1 MTSSATL
8 PCTWAQNQRGVPDSF
23 EFLMQKKVFVP
34 GWIYSRICHLSPS
47 IQNNSGVKIGREQ
60 SLIFPLGHSRSRA
73 CDLKAFPKTFPTD
86 RKEYP
91 KINAQQNKLK
101 TKRNVLAPTAWPA
114 VTRKRLD
121 YFQNAFFGKNPGAI
135 GKQTNNTAKQT
146 NTYLRLICCTCTKI
160 NGLF

>member
-8 PCTWAQNQRGVPDSF
+8 PCTWAQNQRGVPDSI

-86 RKEYP
+86 RKECP

-101 TKRNVLAPTAWPA
+101 TKRNVLAPNSLTGSDQKTA
-114 VTRKRLD
+114 RLFSKR
-121 YFQNAFFGKNPGAI
+121 FFRQKSNI
-135 GKQTNNTAKQT
+135 K
-146 NTYLRLICCTCTKI
+146 YCTSMVIKSS
-160 NGLF
+160 NKHRVL